1 MLAERHRHR
10 IWEMRIDREGLM
22 RHHESAMV
30 RLSVNVNKVA
40 LLRNSRGGNLPDV
53 IAAART
59 CLDAGCHGI
68 TVHPRP
74 DARHITYKDV
84 RELAAMLRE
93 EYRTEFNIEGYPT
106 GEFLDLVCEVKPAQ
120 ATLVPD
126 PPDALT
132 SDHGWDFIAHRAFLG
147 EVAHRLRENDIRVS
161 VFADADPSVAQRAKD
176 CGADRIELYTG
187 PYAQAFG
194 SPECERTIAQHREA
208 ARVAKAVGLGIN
220 AGHDLNTKNLPLY
233 VKNVRGLLE
242 VSIGHA
248 LFCDAIYLG
257 LKRTVRLYLKA
268 IGSAPGVKGK
278 PTGRRGVR

>member
-1 MLAERHRHR
+1 MLSERNRYR
-10 IWEMRIDREGLM
+10 IWEMRIDRESVM
-22 RHHESAMV
+22 RHHKPAMI

-74 DARHITYKDV
+74 DARHITYNDV
-84 RELAAMLRE
+84 RELSAMLRA
-93 EYRTEFNIEGYPT
+93 EYRTEFNLEGYPSDD
-106 GEFLDLVCEVKPAQ
+106 FLDLVCEVKPAQ

-132 SDHGWDFIAHRAFLG
+132 SDHGWDFVEHRAFLG
-147 EVAHRLRENDIRVS
+147 EVTNRLHDNGIRVS

-176 CGADRIELYTG
+176 CGANRIELYTG
-187 PYAQAFG
+187 PYAHAFG
-194 SPECERTIAQHREA
+194 APECNRILAQHRETA
-208 ARVAKAVGLGIN
+208 LMAKRIGVGVN
-220 AGHDLNTKNLPLY
+220 AGHDLNTKNLPRY

-257 LKRTVRLYLKA
+257 LTRTVGLYLKA
-268 IGSAPGVKGK
+268 IGIGAGS
-278 PTGRRGVR
+278 

>member
-1 MLAERHRHR
+1 
-10 IWEMRIDREGLM
+10 M
-22 RHHESAMV
+22 RHHGLAMV

-84 RELAAMLRE
+84 RELSQMLRE
-93 EYRTEFNIEGYPT
+93 EYSTEFNIEGYPNDD
-106 GEFLDLVCEVKPAQ
+106 FLNLVCEVKPAQ

-132 SDHGWDFIAHRAFLG
+132 SDHGWEFVEHRAFIR
-147 EVAHRLRENDIRVS
+147 EVANRFHKNGIRVS
-161 VFADADPSVAQRAKD
+161 LFADADPSVAQRAKD

-187 PYAQAFG
+187 PYAHAFG
-194 SPECERTIAQHREA
+194 TPEGARELAQHRET
-208 ARVAKAVGLGIN
+208 ARVAKSIGIGIN
-220 AGHDLNTKNLPLY
+220 AGHDLNTKNLPQY

-257 LKRTVRLYLKA
+257 LKLTVGLYLKA
-268 IGSAPGVKGK
+268 IGSAPGVRGR
-278 PTGRRGVR
+278 PVTGGRKR

>member
-1 MLAERHRHR
+1 MA
-10 IWEMRIDREGLM
+10 
-22 RHHESAMV
+22 AMI

-53 IAAART
+53 LQAART
-59 CLDAGCHGI
+59 CLGAGCHGI

-84 RELAAMLRE
+84 RDLDAMLRA

-106 GEFLDLVCEVKPAQ
+106 AECLNLVCEVKPTQ

-132 SDHGWDFIAHRAFLG
+132 SDHGWDFRERRKFLRG
-147 EVAHRLRENDIRVS
+147 VAHRLHDNGIRVS
-161 VFADADPSVAQRAKD
+161 LFADADPAMIPLARE

-187 PYAQAFG
+187 PYAHAFG
-194 SPECERTIAQHREA
+194 TPRFERVLGQHRES
-208 ARVAKAVGLGIN
+208 ARVAKSVGLGIN
-220 AGHDLNTKNLPLY
+220 AGHDLNTKNLPAY
-233 VKNVRGLLE
+233 VKSVRGLLE

-257 LKRTVRLYLKA
+257 LKRTVGLYLKA
-268 IGSAPGVKGK
+268 IGSPPGIKGK
-278 PTGRRGVR
+278 PVNKRGS